1 MFKQGGIEYGGMENP
16 VDEIKKKIDIVDYI
30 GNFVTLKKAGRNFK
44 ACCPFHQEKTPSFVI
59 SPERQI
65 WHCFG
70 ACGEGGDIIRFLMK
84 WENITFY
91 EALKELAEKAGVK
104 LANGLGAEDRTWK
117 KKERYLTMNFL
128 ATDFFEYILH
138 KTKFGKKGQEYLEK
152 RAIKP
157 ATAKKFQLGYAP
169 NSWDSLRHFLK
180 NKNYTEAEMLENGLL
195 VSSAKGSN
203 YDRFRGRLVFPLKDS
218 RGQVIGFSGR
228 ALDEQDKSAKYI
240 NTPETPLYHK
250 RETLYGLDV
259 AREAIKKEKNVV
271 IVEGEFDMITPYQAG
286 FGNFVA
292 IKGSALTFEQLTI
305 LKRYTNRLVLALD
318 TDAAGE
324 EAMRRGITEAERLDF
339 ELEVVSFDFAKDP
352 DEAVRTD
359 PVKFTQAIK
368 SPQPIYDFLIS
379 KAQKKYAA
387 DDPFS
392 KKKVGDEVA
401 PFIGRIQNPIVQ
413 SHYVKK
419 LANLLEVDESSIT
432 NLLFRL
438 KRQKKQTAPVYL
450 AKQKAVPF
458 ERELLIQKY
467 ILSVIFQS
475 EDPMA
480 MAEKL
485 FLVISPGDFSI
496 ISYQKI
502 CVLFMELYRN
512 EGKFNLDQ
520 FTSSLSQPLRPVF
533 DELYLFASMDHNL
546 NKEKIDKLAYEIKIY
561 ALKRQ
566 IKELL
571 SSEGEIPANKA
582 GLLSTLSNQLKQVE
596 KTMITL

>member
-1 MFKQGGIEYGGMENP
+1 MENP
-16 VDEIKKKIDIVDYI
+16 VEEIKKKIDIVDYI
-30 GNFVTLKKAGRNFK
+30 GNFITLKKAGRNFK

-91 EALKELAEKAGVK
+91 EALKELAEKAGIK
-104 LANGLGAEDRTWK
+104 LAHSLGAEDRTWK
-117 KKERYLTMNFL
+117 KKERYLTMNLL
-128 ATDFFEYILH
+128 AADFFEYILH
-138 KTKFGKKGQEYLEK
+138 KTKFGRKGQEYLEK

-169 NSWDSLRHFLK
+169 NSWDSLLHFLRK
-180 NKNYTEAEMLENGLL
+180 KNYSEAEMLENGLL
-195 VSSAKGSN
+195 VRSEKGSS

-218 RGQVIGFSGR
+218 RGQIIGFSGR
-228 ALDEQDKSAKYI
+228 ALDEQEKSAKYI

-259 AREAIKKEKNVV
+259 AREAIKKEKSVV
-271 IVEGEFDMITPYQAG
+271 IVEGEFDMISPYQAG

-292 IKGSALTFEQLTI
+292 IKGSALTFEQLMI

-318 TDAAGE
+318 ADVAGE
-324 EAMRRGITEAERLDF
+324 EAMRRGIAEAERLDF

-359 PVKFTQAIK
+359 PVKFAQAIK
-368 SPQPIYDFLIS
+368 KTQPVYDFLIT
-379 KAQKKYAA
+379 KAQKKYVA
-387 DDPFS
+387 DDPFG

-419 LANLLEVDESSIT
+419 LASLLDVDESSVT
-432 NLLFRL
+432 RLLFRL
-438 KRQKKQTAPVYL
+438 KRRKKQSAPVYFNKEKSAPL
-450 AKQKAVPF
+450 

-467 ILSVIFQS
+467 ILSVIFQND
-475 EDPMA
+475 DPIA
-480 MAEKL
+480 VAEKP
-485 FLVISPGDFSI
+485 FSIIGPDDFSI
-496 ISYQKI
+496 VSYQKI
-502 CVLFMELYRN
+502 CALFMELHKK
-512 EGKFNLDQ
+512 EGKFDLDW

-546 NKEKIDKLAYEIKIY
+546 DKEKIDKLAYEIKIY

-566 IKELL
+566 IKKLL
-571 SSEGEIPANKA
+571 SGEDEIPADKTSQ
-582 GLLSTLSNQLKQVE
+582 LLTLNNQLKQVE

>member
-1 MFKQGGIEYGGMENP
+1 MENP

-91 EALKELAEKAGVK
+91 EALKELAEKAGIK
-104 LANGLGAEDRTWK
+104 LVHSLGAEDRTWK

-128 ATDFFEYILH
+128 AADFFEYILR

-169 NSWDSLRHFLK
+169 NSWDSLLHFLK
-180 NKNYTEAEMLENGLL
+180 KKNYTEAEMLENGLL
-195 VSSAKGSN
+195 VRSEKGSG

-218 RGQVIGFSGR
+218 RGQIIGFSGR
-228 ALDEQDKSAKYI
+228 ALDEQEKSAKYI

-259 AREAIKKEKNVV
+259 AREVIKKEKSAV
-271 IVEGEFDMITPYQAG
+271 IVEGEFDMISPYQAG

-292 IKGSALTFEQLTI
+292 IKGSALTFEQLMI

-318 TDAAGE
+318 TDVAGE
-324 EAMRRGITEAERLDF
+324 EAMRRGIAEAERLDF
-339 ELEVVSFDFAKDP
+339 ELEVVDFDFAKDP

-359 PVKFTQAIK
+359 PVKFAQAIK
-368 SPQPIYDFLIS
+368 KTQPVYDFLIT

-387 DDPFS
+387 DDPFG

-401 PFIGRIQNPIVQ
+401 PFIERIQNPIVQ

-419 LANLLEVDESSIT
+419 LASLLDVDESSVT
-432 NLLFRL
+432 RLLFRL
-438 KRQKKQTAPVYL
+438 KRRKKQSAPVYFNKEKSAPL
-450 AKQKAVPF
+450 

-467 ILSVIFQS
+467 ILSVIFQND
-475 EDPMA
+475 DPIA
-480 MAEKL
+480 VAEKP
-485 FLVISPGDFSI
+485 FSIIGPNDFSI
-496 ISYQKI
+496 VSYQKI
-502 CVLFMELYRN
+502 CALFMELHKK
-512 EGKFNLDQ
+512 EGKFDLDW

-533 DELYLFASMDHNL
+533 DELYLFASVDHNL
-546 NKEKIDKLAYEIKIY
+546 DKEKIDKLAYEIKIY

-571 SSEGEIPANKA
+571 SGEGEIPADKTSQ
-582 GLLSTLSNQLKQVE
+582 LLTLNNQLKQVE